1 MPHLSFRSCKNPVS
15 GTRMTRRMMSPTA
28 FLAVTVFVVVLIMC
42 HPASKRLGASR
53 NLRLTERQSSETK
66 NVNFT
71 GKWVLHKIEGDIDQF
86 FKDQD
91 WSWAFRKVAVAIV
104 KSGYYMSQKIHH
116 AGDKLRFEDEGIPRN
131 RDFKQNYELT
141 IGGSEVPWI
150 TPNAERARLRA
161 DWNEDKTQII
171 QRTYGEKFP
180 KITQRYLDGD
190 YMVEI
195 ARCQGHNGKPM
206 DGHVKHV
213 YRRCC

>member
-1 MPHLSFRSCKNPVS
+1 MSPALSNNDPTPYQNPSQCRSVHPGEKGAAYQEKASVGCCVCFGSIKILNNVGFIFGFRVAFGLRGSWSPWTAMPHLSFRSCKNPVS

-91 WSWAFRKVAVAIV
+91 WSWAFRKV
-104 KSGYYMSQKIHH
+104 GEY
-116 AGDKLRFEDEGIPRN
+116 RPEFPGIQVSFP
-131 RDFKQNYELT
+131 
-141 IGGSEVPWI
+141 
-150 TPNAERARLRA
+150 
-161 DWNEDKTQII
+161 TQ
-171 QRTYGEKFP
+171 P
-180 KITQRYLDGD
+180 
-190 YMVEI
+190 
-195 ARCQGHNGKPM
+195 A
-206 DGHVKHV
+206 
-213 YRRCC
+213 

>member
-1 MPHLSFRSCKNPVS
+1 MY
-15 GTRMTRRMMSPTA
+15 
-28 FLAVTVFVVVLIMC
+28 MC
-42 HPASKRLGASR
+42 LFAR
-53 NLRLTERQSSETK
+53 
-66 NVNFT
+66 VNKT
-71 GKWVLHKIEGDIDQF
+71 DVWTPQ
-86 FKDQD
+86 
-91 WSWAFRKVAVAIV
+91 
-104 KSGYYMSQKIHH
+104 
-116 AGDKLRFEDEGIPRN
+116 
-131 RDFKQNYELT
+131 
-141 IGGSEVPWI
+141 WI